1 MLWPKLASLQDRI
14 SGRREGS
21 VSACELSMEAGAPSE
36 VKCELRP
43 PDLSGAPPGDTFED
57 QMMGVSVLAAENGE
71 KVKFRLYSCNIFKN
85 PYKALICRCGP
96 ARRASSA
103 RSPRTT
109 RTTP

>member
-1 MLWPKLASLQDRI
+1 MLWPELTLQQDRI

-43 PDLSGAPPGDTFED
+43 PDLSGASPPGDTFED

-71 KVKFRLYSCNIFKN
+71 KVKF
-85 PYKALICRCGP
+85 
-96 ARRASSA
+96 
-103 RSPRTT
+103 T
-109 RTTP
+109 R